1 MVHLGSPSKAMALEV
16 CSLLP
21 VTHTDP
27 ALCWLREMP
36 PLRCLLSHGFKWL
49 LVPRGLQF
57 PAQFS
62 LSFLRR
68 PLGFWEWKNG
78 EQGDIFILL
87 RNPNPPAFRGW
98 TSCPR
103 TLWEGRSWD
112 TGPVDARDH
121 VHWDKT
127 VSLNISLSNKTWYF
141 PNTLPGDACFVSP
154 PGVGESARTGVAE
167 GVQLQG
173 AEQELPSPQLWP
185 LSLAQDLPAMP
196 ESFGCFSNLS
206 PCAIGPT
213 GKVNPNSFALCLR
226 AV

>member
-87 RNPNPPAFRGW
+87 RNPNPPPQHLG
-98 TSCPR
+98 
-103 TLWEGRSWD
+103 
-112 TGPVDARDH
+112 
-121 VHWDKT
+121 
-127 VSLNISLSNKTWYF
+127 
-141 PNTLPGDACFVSP
+141 
-154 PGVGESARTGVAE
+154 GEHLA
-167 GVQLQG
+167 
-173 AEQELPSPQLWP
+173 QELCGREGAGTQ
-185 LSLAQDLPAMP
+185 
-196 ESFGCFSNLS
+196 
-206 PCAIGPT
+206 
-213 GKVNPNSFALCLR
+213 AL
-226 AV
+226 